1 VLAGVKINLSLR
13 VGPRRADGY
22 HELASVLAAL
32 PLGDSLELEPAP
44 ATHVEAPGLAGGDA
58 LVTRALHL
66 LAAHTGYAAGWQV
79 HIEKRAPV
87 GAGIGGGSA
96 DAGAALRLA
105 NATLAEPL
113 GAGDLLALA
122 AQVGSDVPFFASGR
136 PAALARGRG
145 ELLEP
150 CPLAPPAWIVLAWPG
165 VELSTSLVYARYRP
179 AAGAGDRV
187 AQLSAAAFAASGASE
202 LAGLVEN
209 DLSGA
214 AEELC
219 PPIRRLRERLLG
231 CGALAACMSGSGSA
245 VFGVFDAEGPAR
257 AAHEQLAAQLPWVAL
272 ALLPQGDAGATIKP

>member
-22 HELASVLAAL
+22 HELATVLAAL

-44 ATHVEAPGLAGGDA
+44 ATHVEAPRLAGGDA
-58 LVTRALHL
+58 LVTRALQL
-66 LAAHTGYAAGWQV
+66 LATRTAHTAGWRV

-105 NATLAEPL
+105 NATLPEPL
-113 GAGDLLALA
+113 GAGDLLELA
-122 AQVGSDVPFFASGR
+122 AHVGSDVPFFASGR
-136 PAALARGRG
+136 QAAFARGRG

-150 CPLAPPAWIVLAWPG
+150 CPLGAPAWVVLAWPG
-165 VELSTSLVYARYRP
+165 VELSTSEVYARYRA
-179 AAGAGDRV
+179 AAGAAERV
-187 AQLSAAAFAASGASE
+187 AELSAAAFSASRAAE

-209 DLSGA
+209 DLAGA

-219 PPIRRLRERLLG
+219 PPIRRLRERLLA

-245 VFGVFDAEGPAR
+245 VFGLFDAEGPAR
-257 AAHEQLAAQLPWVAL
+257 AAHEQLRTHLPWVAV
-272 ALLPQGDAGATIKP
+272 ALLPHGAAGARIKP